1 MMNLKNKKFLLP
13 VLVFIIALV
22 LSGCSGGEKKTLNQE
37 LETGNDNL
45 SETSLSQEEVLEISE
60 EDFNTMLEELEKNN
74 NLELE
79 EANLINLKEET
90 SKVEVSQKK
99 DMTKPEN
106 FSDLVSIYSKAK
118 IKTNLGTIEVKFY
131 NSDSPKTVNNFMNL
145 AQAGFYNGVKFHR
158 IIKDFMIQGGDP
170 LTKEDNTM
178 LYGTGGPGY
187 TFADEINNHKLVAG
201 SLAMANAG
209 KNTNGSQFF
218 IVTAEATPWLD
229 GNHTNFGQVVSGM
242 DVVKKMEAADTNAR
256 DLPLS
261 DIVILEI
268 ELLK

>member
-1 MMNLKNKKFLLP
+1 MMKIKNKKFLLISFA
-13 VLVFIIALV
+13 LVFAF
-22 LSGCSGGEKKTLNQE
+22 
-37 LETGNDNL
+37 
-45 SETSLSQEEVLEISE
+45 SLSACSLDKNKDLKPGLENENRVSNESSVAEGKAPEVSG
-60 EDFNTMLEELEKNN
+60 EDFGVILEDGEVNN

-79 EANLINLKEET
+79 EANLINLEKETPKE
-90 SKVEVSQKK
+90 EVSQKK

-106 FSDLVSIYSKAK
+106 FSDLVSVYSKAK

-145 AQAGFYNGVKFHR
+145 AQAGFYNGIKFHR
-158 IIKDFMIQGGDP
+158 IIKDFMIQAGDP

-187 TFADEINNHKLVAG
+187 SFEDEINNHKLVAG
-201 SLAMANAG
+201 SFAMANAG
-209 KNTNGSQFF
+209 PNTNGSQFF

-229 GNHTNFGQVVSGM
+229 GKHTNFGELTSGM
-242 DVVKKMEAADTNAR
+242 DVVKKIEAAETNSR

-261 DIVILEI
+261 DVVILEV

>member
-13 VLVFIIALV
+13 VLVFVFALV
-22 LSGCSGGEKKTLNQE
+22 LSGCSLGEKKTSNQE

-45 SETSLSQEEVLEISE
+45 SETSLSREEVLEISE
-60 EDFNTMLEELEKNN
+60 EDFTAMLEETEKNN

-145 AQAGFYNGVKFHR
+145 AQTGFYNGVKFHR
-158 IIKDFMIQGGDP
+158 IIKDFMIQTGDP

-201 SLAMANAG
+201 SFAMANAG

-229 GNHTNFGQVVSGM
+229 GAHTNFGQVVSGM
-242 DVVKKMEAADTNAR
+242 DVVKKIEAADTNAR

>member
-1 MMNLKNKKFLLP
+1 MINLKSRKKFLLP
-13 VLVFIIALV
+13 VLVFALAFI
-22 LSGCSGGEKKTLNQE
+22 LSACSLDKNKE
-37 LETGNDNL
+37 LEPELNNSAL
-45 SETSLSQEEVLEISE
+45 SETALVEEKPLKVSE
-60 EDFNTMLEELEKNN
+60 ENFAAMLELIETNN
-74 NLELE
+74 NRLELE
-79 EANLINLKEET
+79 EASLINLSEET
-90 SKVEVSQKK
+90 SKEEVSQKK

-106 FSDLVSIYSKAK
+106 FSDLVSLYSKAK

-131 NSDSPKTVNNFMNL
+131 NSESPKTVNNFLNL
-145 AQAGFYNGVKFHR
+145 AQSGFYNGVKFHR
-158 IIKDFMIQGGDP
+158 IIKDFMIQAGDP
-170 LTKEDNTM
+170 LTKEANTM

-187 TFADEINNHKLVAG
+187 SFEDEINNHKLVAG
-201 SLAMANAG
+201 SFAMANAG

-256 DLPLS
+256 DLPLN